1 MLFYKIF
8 LDCPYDTENQIG
20 NRPLLRGYLKSGAEV
35 LIEDGAPYILTY
47 VDDGLFIR
55 EFFTTEFLRKANFC
69 NPPYSTPEDFIKFN
83 DLSRFRI
90 VPVDKDEL
98 FDLLSLRKNKELLSV
113 IQKALFNIENNLEI
127 STIEELAADRAV
139 QFDAYQQGLTTIDP
153 YSQQYRENKALRY
166 RR

>member
-8 LDCPYDTENQIG
+8 LDFPYDTENQIG

-35 LIEDGAPYILTY
+35 LIEDGKPYILTY

-55 EFFTTEFLRKANFC
+55 EFFTTEFLRKGNFC
-69 NPPYSTPEDFIKFN
+69 NPLYQMPEDFIKFN
-83 DLSRFRI
+83 ELSRFRI
-90 VPVDKDEL
+90 VPVDKEEL
-98 FDLLSLRKNKELLSV
+98 FNLLSLRKNKELLLV
-113 IQKALFNIENNLEI
+113 IQKALFNIENDFEI
-127 STIEELAADRAV
+127 STMEELAADRAI

-153 YSQQYRENKALRY
+153 YSAQYRENKALRY

>member
-20 NRPLLRGYLKSGAEV
+20 NRPLYRGYIKSGANELV
-35 LIEDGAPYILTY
+35 EDGVPYILTY

-69 NPPYSTPEDFIKFN
+69 NLPYETPEDFIKFN

-98 FDLLSLRKNKELLSV
+98 FDLLSLRKNKALLCA
-113 IQKALFNIENNLEI
+113 IQKALFNLENDFELSSMED
-127 STIEELAADRAV
+127 LAADRAI

-153 YSQQYRENKALRY
+153 YSAQYRENRALRY